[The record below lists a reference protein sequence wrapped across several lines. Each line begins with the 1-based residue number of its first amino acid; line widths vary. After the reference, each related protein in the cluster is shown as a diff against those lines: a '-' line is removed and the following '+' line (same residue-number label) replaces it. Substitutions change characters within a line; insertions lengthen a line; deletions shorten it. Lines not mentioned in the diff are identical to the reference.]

1 MVTPEYFDTVGVR
14 VVRGRRFDE
23 HDIAGGVRVAM
34 VDENFVKRH
43 LKGLDPLQQ
52 RVVVEEIIP
61 GVQRLG
67 PPQEWQIVG
76 VFHTI
81 QYGGRPDD
89 DWPIMYVPFWQSS
102 WPSAGIAVRTGGDP
116 ASMTKSVAAAVHTV
130 DPDLPLSEPQTME
143 RIVYEARAGDRF
155 GTVLYGSFAAVALL
169 LAALGIYGVIAFLV
183 EQRTHEIGL
192 RIALGAGRF
201 EVLRLVLG
209 EGMALAGCG
218 LVLGLVGAWLV
229 GRGMQS
235 MLYGVS
241 AFDFTAFG
249 AVGAVLLASALV
261 ACYVPAQRAAAV
273 DPMIALR
280 QE

>member
-1 MVTPEYFDTVGVR
+1 
-14 VVRGRRFDE
+14 
-23 HDIAGGVRVAM
+23 
-34 VDENFVKRH
+34 
-43 LKGLDPLQQ
+43 
-52 RVVVEEIIP
+52 
-61 GVQRLG
+61 
-67 PPQEWQIVG
+67 
-76 VFHTI
+76 
-81 QYGGRPDD
+81 
-89 DWPIMYVPFWQSS
+89 
-102 WPSAGIAVRTGGDP
+102 
-116 ASMTKSVAAAVHTV
+116 
-130 DPDLPLSEPQTME
+130 
-143 RIVYEARAGDRF
+143 
-155 GTVLYGSFAAVALL
+155 VLYGSFAAVALL